1 MWGRT
6 ITRAWI
12 AEGRGS
18 MGTYAL
24 LLVAI
29 AIEVVATTALKASD
43 GMTKLIPSVIVV
55 VGYVVSFYMVAV
67 ILKRMDLGVVYA
79 TWSALGTA
87 AIAIIGVVLYDD
99 AMTIWRAAGLI
110 MIIAGV
116 MLLNLSGGHAS

>member
-1 MWGRT
+1 
-6 ITRAWI
+6 
-12 AEGRGS
+12 

-43 GMTKLIPSVIVV
+43 GMSKLIPSVIVI

-87 AIAIIGVVLYDD
+87 AIAIIGVVIYDD

-110 MIIAGV
+110 LIIAGV

>member
-1 MWGRT
+1 
-6 ITRAWI
+6 
-12 AEGRGS
+12 

-87 AIAIIGVVLYDD
+87 AIAIIGVVIYDD

-110 MIIAGV
+110 LIIAGV

>member
-1 MWGRT
+1 
-6 ITRAWI
+6 
-12 AEGRGS
+12 

-43 GMTKLIPSVIVV
+43 GMSKLIPSVIVII
-55 VGYVVSFYMVAV
+55 GYVVSFYMVAV

-87 AIAIIGVVLYDD
+87 AIAIIGVVIYDD
-99 AMTIWRAAGLI
+99 AMTIWRAAGLSL
-110 MIIAGV
+110 IIAGV

>member
-1 MWGRT
+1 
-6 ITRAWI
+6 
-12 AEGRGS
+12 
-18 MGTYAL
+18 MGMYAL

-87 AIAIIGVVLYDD
+87 AIAIIGVVIYDD

-110 MIIAGV
+110 LIIAGV

>member
-1 MWGRT
+1 
-6 ITRAWI
+6 
-12 AEGRGS
+12 

-43 GMTKLIPSVIVV
+43 GMSKLIPSVIVII
-55 VGYVVSFYMVAV
+55 GYVVSFYMVAV

-87 AIAIIGVVLYDD
+87 AIAIIGVVIYDD

-110 MIIAGV
+110 LIIAGV

>member
-1 MWGRT
+1 
-6 ITRAWI
+6 
-12 AEGRGS
+12 

-43 GMTKLIPSVIVV
+43 GMSKLIPSVIVII
-55 VGYVVSFYMVAV
+55 GYVVSFYMVAV
-67 ILKRMDLGVVYA
+67 ILKHMDLGVVYA

-87 AIAIIGVVLYDD
+87 AIAIIGVVIYDD

-110 MIIAGV
+110 LIIAGV

>member
-1 MWGRT
+1 
-6 ITRAWI
+6 
-12 AEGRGS
+12 
-18 MGTYAL
+18 MGTYGL

-43 GMTKLIPSVIVV
+43 GMSKLVPSVIVI

-87 AIAIIGVVLYDD
+87 AIAIIGVTIYDD
-99 AMTIWRAAGLI
+99 ALTIWRVAGLFL
-110 MIIAGV
+110 IIAGV

>member
-1 MWGRT
+1 
-6 ITRAWI
+6 
-12 AEGRGS
+12 
-18 MGTYAL
+18 MGTYGL

-43 GMTKLIPSVIVV
+43 GMSKLVPSVIVI

-87 AIAIIGVVLYDD
+87 AIAIIGVVIYDD
-99 AMTIWRAAGLI
+99 TLTLWRVAGLFL
-110 MIIAGV
+110 IIAGV

>member
-1 MWGRT
+1 
-6 ITRAWI
+6 
-12 AEGRGS
+12 

-24 LLVAI
+24 LLAAI

-87 AIAIIGVVLYDD
+87 AIAIIGVVIYDD

-110 MIIAGV
+110 LIIAGV

>member
-1 MWGRT
+1 
-6 ITRAWI
+6 
-12 AEGRGS
+12 

-43 GMTKLIPSVIVV
+43 GMSKMIPSVIVI

-87 AIAIIGVVLYDD
+87 AIAIIGVVIYDD

-110 MIIAGV
+110 LIIAGV

>member
-1 MWGRT
+1 
-6 ITRAWI
+6 
-12 AEGRGS
+12 
-18 MGTYAL
+18 MGTYGL
-24 LLVAI
+24 LLAAI

-43 GMTKLIPSVIVV
+43 GMSKLVPSVIVI
-55 VGYVVSFYMVAV
+55 VGYVISFYMVAV

-87 AIAIIGVVLYDD
+87 AIAIIGVVIYDD

-110 MIIAGV
+110 LIIAGV

>member
-1 MWGRT
+1 
-6 ITRAWI
+6 
-12 AEGRGS
+12 

-43 GMTKLIPSVIVV
+43 GMSKLIPSVIVII
-55 VGYVVSFYMVAV
+55 GYVVSFYMVAV

-87 AIAIIGVVLYDD
+87 VIAIIGVVIYDD

-110 MIIAGV
+110 LIIAGV

>member
-1 MWGRT
+1 
-6 ITRAWI
+6 
-12 AEGRGS
+12 

-24 LLVAI
+24 LLAAI

-43 GMTKLIPSVIVV
+43 GMSKLVPSVIVI

-87 AIAIIGVVLYDD
+87 AIAIIGVVIYDD

>member
-1 MWGRT
+1 
-6 ITRAWI
+6 
-12 AEGRGS
+12 

-43 GMTKLIPSVIVV
+43 GMSKLVPSVIVI
-55 VGYVVSFYMVAV
+55 VGYIVSFYMVAV

-87 AIAIIGVVLYDD
+87 AVAIIGVVIYDD
-99 AMTIWRAAGLI
+99 ALTIWRAAGLI
-110 MIIAGV
+110 LIIAGV
-116 MLLNLSGGHAS
+116 MMLNLSGGHAS

>member
-1 MWGRT
+1 
-6 ITRAWI
+6 
-12 AEGRGS
+12 
-18 MGTYAL
+18 MGMYAL

-43 GMTKLIPSVIVV
+43 GMSKLIPSVIVII
-55 VGYVVSFYMVAV
+55 GYVVSFYMVAV

-87 AIAIIGVVLYDD
+87 AIAIIGVVIYDD

-110 MIIAGV
+110 LIIAGV

>member
-1 MWGRT
+1 
-6 ITRAWI
+6 
-12 AEGRGS
+12 

-43 GMTKLIPSVIVV
+43 GMSKLVPSVVVV

-67 ILKRMDLGVVYA
+67 ILKRMDLCVVYA

-87 AIAIIGVVLYDD
+87 AIAIIGVVIYDD

-110 MIIAGV
+110 LIIAGV

>member
-1 MWGRT
+1 
-6 ITRAWI
+6 
-12 AEGRGS
+12 
-18 MGTYAL
+18 MGTYGL
-24 LLVAI
+24 LLAAI

-43 GMTKLIPSVIVV
+43 GMSKLVPSVIVI

-87 AIAIIGVVLYDD
+87 AIAIIGVVIYDD

>member
-1 MWGRT
+1 
-6 ITRAWI
+6 
-12 AEGRGS
+12 

-24 LLVAI
+24 LLAAI

-43 GMTKLIPSVIVV
+43 GMSKLVPSVIVI

>member
-1 MWGRT
+1 
-6 ITRAWI
+6 
-12 AEGRGS
+12 
-18 MGTYAL
+18 MGTYGL
-24 LLVAI
+24 LLAAI

-43 GMTKLIPSVIVV
+43 GMSKLVPSVIVI

-87 AIAIIGVVLYDD
+87 AIAIIGVVIYDD

-110 MIIAGV
+110 LIIAGV